1 MASIFDNME
10 FKLWSPELGI
20 TNLYNEQTFSDP
32 FSLSLEQV
40 NSKPGEQRLDGQ
52 KMDKIKKWGKAIDVL
67 NKSNYVQGVPDVA
80 TKITGYEIKQK
91 GVGDCSVLCSLAVT
105 AHHEMKHDYKV
116 KIISSKIFP

>member
-40 NSKPGEQRLDGQ
+40 RSRPGEQRLDGQ

-67 NKSNYVQGVPDVA
+67 DKSQYV
-80 TKITGYEIKQK
+80 
-91 GVGDCSVLCSLAVT
+91 
-105 AHHEMKHDYKV
+105 
-116 KIISSKIFP
+116 